1 MIEPMQTRRTAL
13 RELAVAV
20 PLLAAWRT
28 GAMAALGR
36 AALDTWAR
44 KVVELNRG
52 LAAGEVGLSYWQ
64 DRIAALNASVPV
76 GEVVR
81 YLDIDRLTAHFAYP
95 DKLAQTADL
104 HFPRII
110 GVKGIERPWF
120 LRVLAM
126 RESGAIIPHA
136 HNNMVSAHLVVRGNF
151 HARTFDR
158 IRDEHDALIIR
169 PSLDR
174 LLSPGEII
182 TMSDDRDNAHWLISQ
197 RTPSMT
203 FDIGM
208 TDISQLRQ
216 YGVAANEYSMIYIDP
231 AHKPETGGLIR
242 APVLTFEQAAKK
254 FAA

>member
-1 MIEPMQTRRTAL
+1 MMNRRAIL
-13 RELAVAV
+13 QDLAVAV

-28 GAMAALGR
+28 GALAGVAR
-36 AALDTWAR
+36 AGLDPWAR
-44 KVVELNRG
+44 KVVALNRA
-52 LAAGEVGLSYWQ
+52 LAAGEIGLLDWQ

-95 DKLAQTADL
+95 SKLAETADPR
-104 HFPRII
+104 FPKTVST
-110 GVKGIERPWF
+110 GGIARPWF
-120 LRVLAM
+120 LRVFAM
-126 RESGAIIPHA
+126 REGGAVIPHA

-151 HARTFDR
+151 HTRTFDR
-158 IRDEHDALIIR
+158 VRDEADAIAIR
-169 PSLDR
+169 PSLNR

-182 TMSDDRDNAHWLISQ
+182 TMSDDRDNVHWLVAQ
-197 RTPSMT
+197 QGRSMT

-208 TDISQLRQ
+208 VNISKART
-216 YGVAANEYSMIYIDP
+216 YKIAANEYSMIYIDP
-231 AHKPETGGLIR
+231 TPAADADGLIV